1 MSFQGLKAGEERGVE
16 NIFPED
22 VGGCRMR
29 RRARVGCLDV
39 RGLIL
44 EGEARENL
52 EEVQERG
59 HDVRVGACNKRRD
72 VLGSKREVT

>member
-1 MSFQGLKAGEERGVE
+1 
-16 NIFPED
+16 
-22 VGGCRMR
+22 MR
-29 RRARVGCLDV
+29 TRARVGCLDV